1 MSRKTAPKDSP
12 SLFTAAPSAPAPAPS
27 AAVPPPLPS
36 LKAPPAGAH
45 GSSTGAGGA
54 TFDLDPRKPRLFWHG
69 MERKPLVTPVPT
81 QVLEIVRPG
90 LATDRGSEL
99 AGTSARSVQAR
110 SAQAESLVS
119 PQNRLIWTN
128 DNLVALKTLL
138 DERDPTTREYRYRGK
153 IDLIYID
160 PPFMVNSDFRADNSI
175 DIEIDEKEGV
185 QAKKEPS
192 LVELIAYKDTWR
204 QGLDSFLSML
214 RARLILL
221 KDLLAPT
228 GSIYVHL
235 DWHAVH
241 YVKVMMDEIFGYENF
256 VNEIIWR
263 RANAHNDPNRYG
275 MITDTIL
282 VYANSEQRFWN
293 DVHIPYSSDYV
304 SSHWRRID
312 PNNGKRY
319 RLIPLDAPRHGE
331 GGSLVYEWK
340 GKWPSRTRTWA
351 HRRETME
358 QFESQGLIEYTSNGT
373 PGLKRYL
380 DDAEGV
386 PAQNLWDD
394 IPPVNPMA
402 IERLGYPTQKP
413 VDLIERIIRA
423 SCPVGG
429 LVLDC
434 FVGSGTTCEA
444 AERLGRRWIGIDNGK
459 YGVHLARKRLI
470 MLHGQDRPPEK
481 PQHDYVECK
490 HCKNIDR
497 KERKQRSLGRF
508 QVHPFTVE
516 NMGVYQRAGEWQDFQ
531 TQRSRYRDE
540 MLAVFGGK
548 VIVGYQFLHGRKGDE
563 RDGGWVH
570 IGPLDGPISSHQVWQ
585 IAREAQGT
593 DTRRVTVLSADFNPL
608 TASEKQEIY
617 ETTGVQVTIRVIPTS
632 AIDEVQRRLKLQR
645 KDPDVP
651 IESMAIPAFYAPLSI
666 LLRAHST
673 GRLVTVSLER
683 CEVDIESFI
692 ASQKPLLRELTESM
706 SESARKKAQAER
718 DRWAARERLLND
730 WLSKADTWQ
739 KFVDFWAV
747 DHDYGHRVGEDGKP
761 IFETDWQSFRSRD
774 GQGLKFTAEL
784 AYDRPGHY
792 RIAAR
797 VTDVFGNDGIAT
809 AMVEVK

>member
-1 MSRKTAPKDSP
+1 MPRKTTKDSS
-12 SLFTAAPSAPAPAPS
+12 SLFAASPSAHAAPPAAAPAS
-27 AAVPPPLPS
+27 VPPPSPVPVS
-36 LKAPPAGAH
+36 APNVQSSSAAGPLFA
-45 GSSTGAGGA
+45 
-54 TFDLDPRKPRLFWHG
+54 LDPRKPRLFWNG
-69 MERKPLVTPVPT
+69 MERKPQVTAVPT

-99 AGTSARSVQAR
+99 AGTSARPVQAR
-110 SAQAESLVS
+110 SAHVEALATA
-119 PQNRLIWTN
+119 QNRLIWTN

-138 DERDPTTREYRYRGK
+138 DERDPKTRDYRYRGK
-153 IDLIYID
+153 VDLIYID
-160 PPFMVNSDFRADNSI
+160 PPFMVNTDFSADNSI
-175 DIEIDEKEGV
+175 DIEIDGAEGV

-214 RARLILL
+214 RARLVLL

-256 VNEIIWR
+256 LNEIIW
-263 RANAHNDPNRYG
+263 ASTNAHNDADRFGN
-275 MITDTIL
+275 IHQTL
-282 VYANSEQRFWN
+282 LLYAGGKDPYFDPPR
-293 DVHIPYSSDYV
+293 VPYSLDYV
-304 SSHWRRID
+304 QKYFTRKDERGLFRPGD
-312 PNNGKRY
+312 
-319 RLIPLDAPRHGE
+319 LTAPGIRHGE
-331 GGSLVYEWK
+331 TGRPWK
-340 GKWPSRTRTWA
+340 GIDPTAKGRHWA
-351 HRRETME
+351 YPPKE
-358 QFESQGLIEYTSNGT
+358 
-373 PGLKRYL
+373 L
-380 DDAEGV
+380 DKMDADGYIFFTTNGV
-386 PAQNLWDD
+386 PRQKEYLATLEGA
-394 IPPVNPMA
+394 PVQSIWADEYARYIVSWTN
-402 IERLGYPTQKP
+402 EGLGYPTQKP
-413 VDLIERIIRA
+413 VALLSRVISA
-423 SCPVGG
+423 SCRPGG

-434 FVGSGTTCEA
+434 FVGSGTTVEA

-470 MLHGQDRPPEK
+470 HLHGKQRPPERVLF
-481 PQHDYVECK
+481 DYQESAGVLV
-490 HCKNIDR
+490 R
-497 KERKQRSLGRF
+497 KERPQRSPGPF
-508 QVHPFTVE
+508 HVAPFTVE

-548 VIVGYQFLHGRKGDE
+548 VVPGYQFLHGRKGDE

-570 IGPLDGPISSHQVWQ
+570 IGPLDGPISSPQVWH

-593 DTRRVTVLSADFNPL
+593 DTKRVTILSADFDTL
-608 TASEKQEIY
+608 SASEKQEIR
-617 ETTGVQVTIRVIPTS
+617 EKTGVQVTIRVIPTS

-645 KDPDVP
+645 KDPDTP

-666 LLRAHST
+666 LLRAHAK
-673 GRLVTVSLER
+673 GRLVTVMLER

-692 ASQKPLLRELTESM
+692 ASQRPLLREPTEGM
-706 SESARKKAQAER
+706 SESARKKAQGEK
-718 DRWAARERLLND
+718 DRWATRERLLHD

-747 DHDYGHRVGEDGKP
+747 DHDYGHRVGDDGKP
-761 IFETDWQSFRSRD
+761 VFESDWQSFRSRD

-784 AYDRPGHY
+784 SYDQPGHY

>member
-1 MSRKTAPKDSP
+1 
-12 SLFTAAPSAPAPAPS
+12 
-27 AAVPPPLPS
+27 
-36 LKAPPAGAH
+36 
-45 GSSTGAGGA
+45 
-54 TFDLDPRKPRLFWHG
+54 
-69 MERKPLVTPVPT
+69 MERKPLVTAVPT

-90 LATDRGSEL
+90 LATERGDEL
-99 AGTSARSVQAR
+99 AGTSARVVHAR
-110 SAQAESLVS
+110 STKPEASAS
-119 PQNRLIWTN
+119 PLNRLIWTN

-153 IDLIYID
+153 VDLVYID

-175 DIEIDEKEGV
+175 DIEIDEAEGV

-214 RARLILL
+214 RARLMLL
-221 KDLLAPT
+221 KELLAPT

-241 YVKVMMDEIFGYENF
+241 YVKVMMDEIFGYEHF
-256 VNEIIWR
+256 KNEIVWR
-263 RANAHNDPNRYG
+263 RTTAHNDPRQYGRINDRLLFYVNNRESYYYNTVYG
-275 MITDTIL
+275 EYSDEQISRYK
-282 VYANSEQRFWN
+282 YADS
-293 DVHIPYSSDYV
+293 
-304 SSHWRRID
+304 
-312 PNNGKRY
+312 GGRY
-319 RLIPLDAPRHGE
+319 RAENLTAPHY
-331 GGSLVYEWK
+331 S
-340 GKWPSRTRTWA
+340 PTRT
-351 HRRETME
+351 
-358 QFESQGLIEYTSNGT
+358 IEWRGVHPGADRQWRFKTEELERLYASGRILLQADGR
-373 PGLKRYL
+373 PRKDGLKEYINET
-380 DDAEGV
+380 AGP
-386 PAQNLWDD
+386 PAQDIWLDVNLS
-394 IPPVNPMA
+394 PTSG
-402 IERLGYPTQKP
+402 ERVGYPTQKP
-413 VDLIERIIRA
+413 MSLVSRIITA
-423 SCPVGG
+423 SCPPHG

-470 MLHGQDRPPEK
+470 MLQGQERPSEK
-481 PQHDYVECK
+481 TQSDYVECK
-490 HCKNIDR
+490 TCKNIER
-497 KERKQRSLGRF
+497 KERKQRSPGRF
-508 QVHPFTVE
+508 QVQPFSIE

-548 VIVGYQFLHGRKGDE
+548 VVGGYQFLHGRKGDE

-593 DTRRVTVLSADFNPL
+593 DTKRVTVLSADFDTL
-608 TASEKQEIY
+608 SASEKQEIR
-617 ETTGVQVTIRVIPTS
+617 ETTGVSVTIRVIPTS

-645 KDPDVP
+645 KDPDAP

-666 LLRAHST
+666 LLRAHAT

-692 ASQKPLLRELTESM
+692 SSQKPLLREPTDSM
-706 SESARKKAQAER
+706 SESARKKAQGEK
-718 DRWAARERLLND
+718 DRWASRERLLND
-730 WLSKADTWQ
+730 WLGKVDTWQ

-747 DHDYGHRVGEDGKP
+747 DHDYGHRVGDDGKP

-774 GQGLKFTAEL
+774 GQGLRFIAEL
-784 AYDRPGHY
+784 AYDQPGHY

>member
-1 MSRKTAPKDSP
+1 
-12 SLFTAAPSAPAPAPS
+12 
-27 AAVPPPLPS
+27 
-36 LKAPPAGAH
+36 
-45 GSSTGAGGA
+45 
-54 TFDLDPRKPRLFWHG
+54 
-69 MERKPLVTPVPT
+69 MERKPLVTAVPT

-90 LATDRGSEL
+90 LATERGDEL
-99 AGTSARSVQAR
+99 AGTSARVVHAR
-110 SAQAESLVS
+110 STKPEASAS
-119 PQNRLIWTN
+119 PLNRLIWTN

-153 IDLIYID
+153 VDLVYID

-175 DIEIDEKEGV
+175 DIEIDEAEGV

-214 RARLILL
+214 RARLMLL
-221 KDLLAPT
+221 KELLAPT

-241 YVKVMMDEIFGYENF
+241 YVKVMMDEIFGYEHF
-256 VNEIIWR
+256 KNEIVWR
-263 RANAHNDPNRYG
+263 RTTAHNDPRQYGRINDRLLFYVNNRESYYYNTVYG
-275 MITDTIL
+275 EYSDEQISRYK
-282 VYANSEQRFWN
+282 YADS
-293 DVHIPYSSDYV
+293 
-304 SSHWRRID
+304 
-312 PNNGKRY
+312 GGRY
-319 RLIPLDAPRHGE
+319 RAENLTAPHY
-331 GGSLVYEWK
+331 S
-340 GKWPSRTRTWA
+340 PTRT
-351 HRRETME
+351 
-358 QFESQGLIEYTSNGT
+358 IEWRGVHPGADRQWRFKTEELERLYASGRILLQADGR
-373 PGLKRYL
+373 PRKDGLKEYINET
-380 DDAEGV
+380 AGP
-386 PAQNLWDD
+386 PAQDIWLDVNLS
-394 IPPVNPMA
+394 PTSG
-402 IERLGYPTQKP
+402 ERVGYPTQKP
-413 VDLIERIIRA
+413 MSLVSRIITA
-423 SCPVGG
+423 SCPPHG

-470 MLHGQDRPPEK
+470 MLQGQERPSEK
-481 PQHDYVECK
+481 TQSDYVECK
-490 HCKNIDR
+490 TCKNIER
-497 KERKQRSLGRF
+497 KERKQRSPGRF
-508 QVHPFTVE
+508 QVQPFSIE

-548 VIVGYQFLHGRKGDE
+548 VVGGYQFLHGRKGDE

-593 DTRRVTVLSADFNPL
+593 DTKRVTVLSADFDTL
-608 TASEKQEIY
+608 SASEKQEIR
-617 ETTGVQVTIRVIPTS
+617 ETTGVSVTIRVIPTS

-645 KDPDVP
+645 KDPDAP

-666 LLRAHST
+666 LLRAHAT

-692 ASQKPLLRELTESM
+692 SSQKPLLREPTDSM
-706 SESARKKAQAER
+706 SESARKKAQGEK
-718 DRWAARERLLND
+718 DRWASRERLLND
-730 WLSKADTWQ
+730 WLGKVDTWQ

-747 DHDYGHRVGEDGKP
+747 DHDYGHRVGDDGKP

-774 GQGLKFTAEL
+774 GQGLKFIAEL
-784 AYDRPGHY
+784 AYDQPGHY

>member
-1 MSRKTAPKDSP
+1 MPRKTPKDSS
-12 SLFTAAPSAPAPAPS
+12 SLFAASLPAHA
-27 AAVPPPLPS
+27 
-36 LKAPPAGAH
+36 APPAAPPASVPSPVPVSTPNVQF
-45 GSSTGAGGA
+45 SSAAGPPFA
-54 TFDLDPRKPRLFWHG
+54 LDPRKPRLFWNG
-69 MERKPLVTPVPT
+69 MERKPQVTAVPT

-99 AGTSARSVQAR
+99 AGTSARPVQAR
-110 SAQAESLVS
+110 SMHGEALAT
-119 PQNRLIWTN
+119 QNRLIWTN

-138 DERDPTTREYRYRGK
+138 DERDPKTRDYRYRGK
-153 IDLIYID
+153 VDLIYID
-160 PPFMVNSDFRADNSI
+160 PPFMVNTDFSADNSI
-175 DIEIDEKEGV
+175 DIEIDGAEGV

-214 RARLILL
+214 RARLVLL
-221 KDLLAPT
+221 KELLSPT

-256 VNEIIWR
+256 LNEIIW
-263 RANAHNDPNRYG
+263 ASTNAHNDADRFGNIHQTLLLYAGGKDPYFDPPRVPYSLDYVQKYFTRKDERGLFRPGDLTAPGIRYG
-275 MITDTIL
+275 ETG
-282 VYANSEQRFWN
+282 R
-293 DVHIPYSSDYV
+293 P
-304 SSHWRRID
+304 WRGID
-312 PNNGKRY
+312 PTAKGRHWAYPPKE
-319 RLIPLDAPRHGE
+319 LD
-331 GGSLVYEWK
+331 K
-340 GKWPSRTRTWA
+340 
-351 HRRETME
+351 M
-358 QFESQGLIEYTSNGT
+358 
-373 PGLKRYL
+373 
-380 DDAEGV
+380 DADGYIFFTANGV
-386 PAQNLWDD
+386 PRQKEYLSALEGA
-394 IPPVNPMA
+394 PVQSIWADEYARYIVSWTN
-402 IERLGYPTQKP
+402 EGLGYPTQKP
-413 VDLIERIIRA
+413 VALLSRVISA
-423 SCPVGG
+423 SCRPGG

-434 FVGSGTTCEA
+434 FVGSGTTVEA

-470 MLHGQDRPPEK
+470 HLHGKQRPPERVLF
-481 PQHDYVECK
+481 DYQESSGVLV
-490 HCKNIDR
+490 R
-497 KERKQRSLGRF
+497 KERPQRSPGSF
-508 QVHPFTVE
+508 HVAPFTVE

-548 VIVGYQFLHGRKGDE
+548 VVPGYQFLHGRKGDE
-563 RDGGWVH
+563 REGGWVH
-570 IGPLDGPISSHQVWQ
+570 IGPLDGPISSPQVWH

-593 DTRRVTVLSADFNPL
+593 DTKRVTILSADFDTL
-608 TASEKQEIY
+608 SASEKQEIR
-617 ETTGVQVTIRVIPTS
+617 EKTGVQVTIRVIPTS

-645 KDPDVP
+645 KDPDTP

-666 LLRAHST
+666 LLRAHAK
-673 GRLVTVSLER
+673 GRLVTVMLER

-692 ASQKPLLRELTESM
+692 ASQRPLLREPTEGM
-706 SESARKKAQAER
+706 SESARKKAQGEK
-718 DRWAARERLLND
+718 DRWTTRERLLHD

-761 IFETDWQSFRSRD
+761 VFESDWQSFRSRD

-784 AYDRPGHY
+784 SYDQPGHY

-809 AMVEVK
+809 ALVEVK